1 MQFFN
6 VGSSILN
13 KRENMKSMLL
23 SLLVFAFITL
33 PISQAQAKNTPC
45 SGKMGGVSHCSKDG
59 KFVCK
64 NGKISQSKKTC
75 H

>member
-1 MQFFN
+1 
-6 VGSSILN
+6 
-13 KRENMKSMLL
+13 MKSIIL
-23 SLLVFAFITL
+23 SLIACVFMAA

-64 NGKISQSKKTC
+64 NGKISQSKQVC
-75 H
+75 R

>member
-1 MQFFN
+1 
-6 VGSSILN
+6 
-13 KRENMKSMLL
+13 MKTMML
-23 SLLVFAFITL
+23 SLVTCVFMLA

-64 NGKISQSKKTC
+64 NGKISQSKQVC
-75 H
+75 R